1 MISLGGEF
9 FEGQSIPLWI
19 LLLAVLA
26 GLVFLALLSLI
37 LWHFGFFRRR
47 RHDQHQMHN
56 GNVIQ
61 ANEVYLHEAT
71 IAEKEPLAATATIT
85 SNGFHHRQSRHS
97 RQSLTYPHNM
107 QPGDEVL

>member
-1 MISLGGEF
+1 MISLGGDF
-9 FEGQSIPLWI
+9 LEGRGIPLWI

-37 LWHFGFFRRR
+37 LWHLGFFRRR

-56 GNVIQ
+56 GAVIH
-61 ANEVYLHEAT
+61 ANDLHVGEAH
-71 IAEKEPLAATATIT
+71 EKEPLAASNTATIT

-97 RQSLTYPHNM
+97 RQSLTYPHHM